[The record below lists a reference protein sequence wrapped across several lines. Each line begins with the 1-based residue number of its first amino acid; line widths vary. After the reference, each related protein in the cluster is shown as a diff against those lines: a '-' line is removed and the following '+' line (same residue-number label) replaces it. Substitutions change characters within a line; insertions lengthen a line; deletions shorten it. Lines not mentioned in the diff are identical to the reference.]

1 MDANAKVE
9 QHTDALPAF
18 DPNAHQAG
26 AQRLGLMSS
35 SSTALNSQVWD
46 QAKPMVAPMVWA
58 WYDAHKDQKVAK
70 IGGFFQVTVSSFGI
84 AEMVITAIFGARAQ

>member
-18 DPNAHQAG
+18 KMEEHRSAA
-26 AQRLGLMSS
+26 LGLTSNVA
-35 SSTALNSQVWD
+35 TVDPKIWD
-46 QAKPMVAPMVWA
+46 QSKQFVAPMVWA

-70 IGGFFQVTVSSFGI
+70 IGGFFQVTMSSFGI
-84 AEMVITAIFGARAQ
+84 AEMVITAIFGARA